1 VRRKLMATV
10 EYAHISYNSDNVP
23 VIAGTRTKVRLIAE
37 DLVYRGWDAEE
48 THRQY
53 PYLTLGQIHSAL
65 AYYFDHKEEMDA
77 EIHRLEEE
85 SHRLLAE
92 FEKRQGGFPT
102 KQESLDRFQK
112 KTGQLP

>member
-1 VRRKLMATV
+1 MATV

-23 VIAGTRTKVRLIAE
+23 VVAGTRTKVRLIAE

-48 THRQY
+48 IHRRY

-77 EIHRLEEE
+77 EIEELE
-85 SHRLLAE
+85 RFAE
-92 FEKRQGGFPT
+92 AMKAKQGPGPVSEKLRKTRQSP
-102 KQESLDRFQK
+102 
-112 KTGQLP
+112 